1 MTDAETT
8 PNPPTPKS
16 GAKPDAAF
24 RRLHKFELH
33 ERIGE
38 GAMGVVWK
46 AYDSVLRRFVALKL
60 LNPSFGRTQELRER
74 FHREA
79 RAAAALQHPNIVT
92 VYDLGESDGQ
102 LFIAMELAEGR
113 DLSDLI
119 AVRAP
124 LPLEHKLDVVIELLQ
139 GLGYAHAR
147 GVIHRDV
154 KPSNVRIAA
163 DGRVKIMDFGI
174 ARLQNA
180 DRTGS
185 GGVIVGTPSYM
196 APEQITN
203 GEITPATDV
212 FAVGC
217 LLYELLTYERPF
229 EAETVHGVFYQ
240 VLSTTPKPLR
250 TVAPS
255 MPASLERVVLKAM
268 AKTPGERYSTADEFR
283 SSLLGMRH
291 ALSDPTAIT
300 TEQIRFKNPL
310 TRISL
315 NLIAPASL
323 KSRATVLLL
332 LLAAALFI
340 AYLAL
345 STPTPPPV
353 TAAPSSTVPTLS
365 PHPLPGLAPRVAALR
380 DTAYAQR
387 LRALAAGA
395 RINNVQSMV
404 NADGILLGA
413 DQSARAGDLVRAST
427 GYGSVGT
434 LYQRAIAETDSIRL
448 DARRRLDRS
457 TTLARSMKTGT
468 ASTTRASAALARADS
483 LFAARDYVMSGI
495 ASGAAEQA
503 AIAGGARVRTVTPQP
518 KDPHAA
524 IYQLLDDFS
533 RAIQSRKVSNMRVL
547 YPSITKNEVKSWD
560 QFFNGVSSVDVTF
573 STDSLT
579 IKETGAR
586 GVVHAHFLAIHSG
599 SPTPQESQQTLV
611 TSFRHSSAGWRIS
624 GILSR

>member
-1 MTDAETT
+1 MTEPGTG
-8 PNPPTPKS
+8 S
-16 GAKPDAAF
+16 GQGAF

-102 LFIAMELAEGR
+102 LFIAMELVEGR

-119 AVRAP
+119 SVRAP

-154 KPSNVRIAA
+154 KPSNVRMAS

-180 DRTGS
+180 DHTGS
-185 GGVIVGTPSYM
+185 GAVIVGTPSYM

-203 GEITPATDV
+203 GAITPATDV

-255 MPASLERVVLKAM
+255 IPASLERVTLKAM
-268 AKTPGERYSTADEFR
+268 AKTPEERYASADEFR
-283 SSLLGMRH
+283 SSLLGLRH
-291 ALSDPTAIT
+291 ALSDPATTT
-300 TEQIRFKNPL
+300 TERIDLFRSPL

-315 NLIAPASL
+315 RLFAPTSL
-323 KSRATVLLL
+323 RSRVTALVLLL
-332 LLAAALFI
+332 GAAVVI
-340 AYLAL
+340 MYLSL
-345 STPTPPPV
+345 STPTPPP
-353 TAAPSSTVPTLS
+353 APPASVAGAPARPLLS
-365 PHPLPGLAPRVAALR
+365 ARPIPGLAPRVATLR

-387 LRALAAGA
+387 GRAMAAGA
-395 RINNVQSMV
+395 LINNVQSMI
-404 NADGILLGA
+404 NADGILLAA
-413 DQSARAGDLVRAST
+413 DQSARSNDLVRAST
-427 GYGSVGT
+427 GYGGVGA
-434 LYQRAIAETDSIRL
+434 LYRKALAETDSIRL
-448 DARRRLDRS
+448 DARKRLDHA
-457 TTLARSMKTGT
+457 TTLTHSLRPSAQG
-468 ASTTRASAALARADS
+468 RAVAALARADS
-483 LFAARDYVMSGI
+483 LFTGRDYVMSGI

-503 AIAGGARVRTVTPQP
+503 AIAAGARVRTVTPQP
-518 KDPHAA
+518 KEPRAA
-524 IYQLLDDFS
+524 IAQLLDDFS

-547 YPSITKNEVKSWD
+547 YPSITAKEVKSWE
-560 QFFNGVSSVDVTF
+560 QFFDGVTGVDVTF
-573 STDSLT
+573 MTDSLV
-579 IKETGAR
+579 IKDPTAR
-586 GVVHAHFLAIHSG
+586 GVLHAHFLSIHAG

-611 TSFRHSSAGWRIS
+611 TSFRHNPGGWRIS

>member
-1 MTDAETT
+1 MSE
-8 PNPPTPKS
+8 PGTPKNQ
-16 GAKPDAAF
+16 GAF
-24 RRLHKFELH
+24 RRIHKFELH

-92 VYDLGESDGQ
+92 VYDLGESEGQ
-102 LFIAMELAEGR
+102 LFIAMELVEGR

-119 AVRAP
+119 SVRAP
-124 LPLEHKLDVVIELLQ
+124 LPLEHKLDLVIELLQ

-154 KPSNVRIAA
+154 KPSNVRIAS

-203 GEITPATDV
+203 GTITPATDV

-255 MPASLERVVLKAM
+255 IPAALERVTLKAM
-268 AKTPGERYSTADEFR
+268 AKTPEERYGSAEEFR
-283 SSLLGMRH
+283 SALLGLRH
-291 ALSDPTAIT
+291 ALSDPASIT
-300 TEQIRFKNPL
+300 TEQIDRFRSPL
-310 TRISL
+310 TRISIRL
-315 NLIAPASL
+315 FAPISFQ
-323 KSRATVLLL
+323 SRITVLVALL
-332 LLAAALFI
+332 GAVAVI

-345 STPTPPPV
+345 STPAAPPVPAAPV
-353 TAAPSSTVPTLS
+353 TAGAPALS
-365 PHPLPGLAPRVAALR
+365 PRGIPGLPPRLAVLR
-380 DTAYAQR
+380 DSAYAQR
-387 LRALAAGA
+387 ERAITTGA
-395 RINNVQSMV
+395 LINNVPSMILG
-404 NADGILLGA
+404 DGMLVAA
-413 DQSARAGDLVRAST
+413 DQSARAHDLVRAST
-427 GYGSVGT
+427 GYGGVGA
-434 LYQRAIAETDSIRL
+434 LYRKALSETDSARL
-448 DARRRLDRS
+448 DARRRLDRA
-457 TTLARSMKTGT
+457 TTLMHSMKNVNATSRV
-468 ASTTRASAALARADS
+468 APALARADS
-483 LFAARDYVMSGI
+483 LFTARDYAMSAI

-503 AIAGGARVRTVTPQP
+503 AIDAGARVRTVTPQP
-518 KDPHAA
+518 RDPRAA

-533 RAIQSRKVSNMRVL
+533 RAIQSRKVSHMRVL
-547 YPSITKNEVKSWD
+547 YPSITEREVKSWEQYFD
-560 QFFNGVSSVDVTF
+560 GVASVDVRF
-573 STDSLT
+573 ATDSLV
-579 IKETGAR
+579 IKDPTAR
-586 GVVHAHFLAIHSG
+586 GVVHAHFFAIHAG

-611 TSFRHSSAGWRIS
+611 TSFRHNPGGWRIT
-624 GILSR
+624 GILTR

>member
-1 MTDAETT
+1 MTEPSA
-8 PNPPTPKS
+8 
-16 GAKPDAAF
+16 GAGQGAF

-102 LFIAMELAEGR
+102 LFIAMELVEGR

-119 AVRAP
+119 SVRAP

-147 GVIHRDV
+147 GGIHRDV
-154 KPSNVRIAA
+154 KPSNVRMAS

-180 DRTGS
+180 DHTGS
-185 GGVIVGTPSYM
+185 GAVIVGTPSYM

-255 MPASLERVVLKAM
+255 IPASLERVTLKAM
-268 AKTPGERYSTADEFR
+268 AKTPEERFTTADEFR
-283 SSLLGMRH
+283 SSLLGLRH
-291 ALSDPTAIT
+291 ALSDPATTT
-300 TEQIRFKNPL
+300 TERIDRFRSPL
-310 TRISL
+310 TRILLRLFSPTSL
-315 NLIAPASL
+315 R
-323 KSRATVLLL
+323 SRVTA
-332 LLAAALFI
+332 LLALLGAAMVI
-340 AYLAL
+340 MYLSF
-345 STPTPPPV
+345 STPTPPPAP
-353 TAAPSSTVPTLS
+353 AATGVPTRPLLS
-365 PHPLPGLAPRVAALR
+365 PRPIPGLAPRVATLR
-380 DTAYAQR
+380 DSAYAAR
-387 LRALAAGA
+387 ARALTAGA
-395 RINNVQSMV
+395 LINNVQSMI
-404 NADGILLGA
+404 NADGILLAA
-413 DQSARAGDLVRAST
+413 DQSARANDPVRAST
-427 GYGSVGT
+427 GYGGVGL
-434 LYQRAIAETDSIRL
+434 LYRKAMAETDSVRL
-448 DARRRLDRS
+448 DARKRLDHA
-457 TTLARSMKTGT
+457 TTLAHSV
-468 ASTTRASAALARADS
+468 RAGSQGRAVAALARADS
-483 LFAARDYVMSGI
+483 LFAARDYVMSAI
-495 ASGAAEQA
+495 AAGAAEQS
-503 AIAGGARVRTVTPQP
+503 AIALGARVRTVTPQP
-518 KDPHAA
+518 REPRAA
-524 IYQLLDDFS
+524 IAQLLDDFS

-547 YPSITKNEVKSWD
+547 YPSINGKEVKSWE
-560 QFFNGVSSVDVTF
+560 QFFDGVTSVDVAF
-573 STDSLT
+573 VTDSLT
-579 IKETGAR
+579 IKDPNAR
-586 GVVHAHFLAIHSG
+586 GVIHAHFLAIHAG

-611 TSFRHSSAGWRIS
+611 TSFRHNPSGWRIN
-624 GILSR
+624 GILTR

>member
-1 MTDAETT
+1 MTE
-8 PNPPTPKS
+8 PKKS
-16 GAKPDAAF
+16 GEGAF

-102 LFIAMELAEGR
+102 LFIAMELVEGR
-113 DLSDLI
+113 DVSELI

-154 KPSNVRIAA
+154 KPSNIRIAS

-185 GGVIVGTPSYM
+185 GAVIVGTPTYM

-240 VLSTTPKPLR
+240 VLSTTPKALR
-250 TVAPS
+250 SVAPS
-255 MPASLERVVLKAM
+255 IPAALERVVGKAM
-268 AKTPGERYSTADEFR
+268 AKTPEERYHTADEFR
-283 SSLLGMRH
+283 STLLGLRH
-291 ALSDPTAIT
+291 ALSDPNAVT
-300 TEQIRFKNPL
+300 TERIRFRNPL

-315 NLIAPASL
+315 RLFAPASL
-323 KSRATVLLL
+323 RSRFAVLLV
-332 LLAAALFI
+332 LLAVAVLA

-345 STPTPPPV
+345 STPTPPVAALPATG
-353 TAAPSSTVPTLS
+353 TAPPLLSSRPI
-365 PHPLPGLAPRVAALR
+365 PGLAPRLEVLR

-387 LRALAAGA
+387 ERALAAGA
-395 RINNVQSMV
+395 LINNVQSMLTAEGMLIA
-404 NADGILLGA
+404 ADR
-413 DQSARAGDLVRAST
+413 SARANDQVRAST
-427 GYGSVGT
+427 GYSSVAS
-434 LYQRAIAETDSIRL
+434 LYRRALLETDSARV
-448 DARRRLDRS
+448 DAHRRLDHA
-457 TTLARSMKTGT
+457 TTLVRSV
-468 ASTTRASAALARADS
+468 SAAKAKSGLSASLARADS
-483 LFAARDYVMSGI
+483 LFTARNYAMSSI

-503 AIAGGARVRTVTPQP
+503 ALAAGARMRTVTPQP

-524 IYQLLDDFS
+524 ILQLLADFE

-547 YPSITKNEVKSWD
+547 YPSITAKEVKNWET
-560 QFFNGVSSVDVTF
+560 FFDGVTSVDVMF
-573 STDSLT
+573 ATDSIT
-579 IKETGAR
+579 IRDPAAR
-586 GVVHAHFLAIHSG
+586 GVVHAHFLANHAG

-611 TSFRHSSAGWRIS
+611 TSFHHNPGGWRIS

>member
-1 MTDAETT
+1 MSDANPQT
-8 PNPPTPKS
+8 PPPP
-16 GAKPDAAF
+16 PDRAF
-24 RRLHKFELH
+24 RRIHKFELH

-102 LFIAMELAEGR
+102 LFIAMELVEGR

-119 AVRAP
+119 SVRAP

-147 GVIHRDV
+147 GVIHRDI

-174 ARLQNA
+174 ARLQSA

-255 MPASLERVVLKAM
+255 IPASLERVALKAM
-268 AKTPGERYSTADEFR
+268 AKTPEERFTTADEFR
-283 SSLLGMRH
+283 SALLGMRH
-291 ALSDPTAIT
+291 ALSDPTAVT
-300 TEQIRFKNPL
+300 TEQISFRNPL
-310 TRISL
+310 SRISL
-315 NLIAPASL
+315 RLIAPISL
-323 KSRATVLLL
+323 RSRAAVLLIL
-332 LLAAALFI
+332 GLVAVLVL
-340 AYLAL
+340 YLSL
-345 STPTPPPV
+345 STPAPSTPPPAV
-353 TAAPSSTVPTLS
+353 GAGAPILS
-365 PHPLPGLAPRVAALR
+365 PRPIPGLTQRIAILR

-387 LRALAAGA
+387 VRALEAGA
-395 RINNVQSMV
+395 LINNVQPMV
-404 NADGILLGA
+404 NADAILLAA
-413 DQSARAGDLVRAST
+413 DQSARAHDLIRAST
-427 GYGSVGT
+427 AYGSVVP
-434 LYQRAIAETDSIRL
+434 LYRQAIAETDSARL
-448 DARRRLDRS
+448 DARRRLDRA
-457 TTLARSMKTGT
+457 TTVVRSLRARTPPTRIT
-468 ASTTRASAALARADS
+468 ASLARADS
-483 LFAARDYVMSGI
+483 MFSARDYVMSAI
-495 ASGAAEQA
+495 ASSAAEQA
-503 AIAGGARVRTVTPQP
+503 AIAAGARVRTVTPQP

-524 IYQLLDDFS
+524 ILQLLDDFS
-533 RAIQSRKVSNMRVL
+533 RAIQSRRVSNMRVL
-547 YPSITKNEVKSWD
+547 YPSITTKEVKSWE
-560 QFFNGVSSVDVTF
+560 QFFNGVASVDVRF
-573 STDSLT
+573 APDSLT
-579 IKETGAR
+579 IKDQTAR
-586 GVVHAHFLAIHSG
+586 GVIHAHFFAIHTG
-599 SPTPQESQQTLV
+599 SPTPQESQQTMV
-611 TSFRHSSAGWRIS
+611 ASFRHGAGGWRLS

>member
-1 MTDAETT
+1 MDPEVPASE
-8 PNPPTPKS
+8 
-16 GAKPDAAF
+16 GAF

-102 LFIAMELAEGR
+102 LFIAMELVEGR

-124 LPLEHKLDVVIELLQ
+124 LPLEHKLDLVVELLQ

-147 GVIHRDV
+147 GVIHRDI
-154 KPSNVRIAA
+154 KPSNVRIAS

-180 DRTGS
+180 DHTGS

-212 FAVGC
+212 FAAGC

-255 MPASLERVVLKAM
+255 IPASLERVTLKAM
-268 AKTPGERYSTADEFR
+268 AKTPSERFATADDFR
-283 SSLLGMRH
+283 STLLGIRH
-291 ALSDPTAIT
+291 ALSDPTTTT
-300 TEQIRFKNPL
+300 TERIDLLRSPF

-315 NLIAPASL
+315 RLAAPTSL
-323 KSRATVLLL
+323 RTRLMALLG
-332 LLAAALFI
+332 LLAAAVVV
-340 AYLAL
+340 AYVAL
-345 STPTPPPV
+345 STPPPAPPPA
-353 TAAPSSTVPTLS
+353 AAPLRHANP
-365 PHPLPGLAPRVAALR
+365 PLFDPRPIPGLTPRVAAAR
-380 DTAYAQR
+380 DSAYGAR
-387 LRALAAGA
+387 VRARAAGGLVNNVPSMLVADGMLLAADQAA
-395 RINNVQSMV
+395 R
-404 NADGILLGA
+404 GA
-413 DQSARAGDLVRAST
+413 DPVRAT
-427 GYGSVGT
+427 AGYSGAVVQYRKAVG
-434 LYQRAIAETDSIRL
+434 ETDSART
-448 DARRRLDRS
+448 DARRRLDRAA
-457 TTLARSMKTGT
+457 TLVHSIKAGT
-468 ASTTRASAALARADS
+468 APTGAPAALAQADS
-483 LFAARDYVMSGI
+483 LFAGRNYVM
-495 ASGAAEQA
+495 AALAAAAAENA
-503 AIAGGARVRTVTPQP
+503 AVAAGARVRTVTPQP
-518 KDPHAA
+518 PNPREA
-524 IYQLLDDFS
+524 IAQLLDDFA
-533 RAIQSRKVSNMRVL
+533 RAIQSRQVANMKTL
-547 YPSITKNEVKSWD
+547 YPSITNDEVSQW
-560 QFFNGVSSVDVTF
+560 QRLFAGVTSVDVTF
-573 STDSLT
+573 NTDSL
-579 IKETGAR
+579 KLRGAGAR
-586 GVVHAHFLAIHSG
+586 GVVRGHFRDLPDGPHPA
-599 SPTPQESQQTLV
+599 PREWNQ
-611 TSFRHSSAGWRIS
+611 SFTMTFRRGAPGWRIT
-624 GILSR
+624 GILTRP

>member
-1 MTDAETT
+1 MDPEAPAGE
-8 PNPPTPKS
+8 
-16 GAKPDAAF
+16 GAF

-102 LFIAMELAEGR
+102 LFIAMELVEGR

-124 LPLEHKLDVVIELLQ
+124 LPLEHKLDLVVELLQ

-147 GVIHRDV
+147 GVIHRDI

-163 DGRVKIMDFGI
+163 DGRLKIMDFGI

-180 DRTGS
+180 DNTGS

-212 FAVGC
+212 FAAGC

-255 MPASLERVVLKAM
+255 IPASLERVTLKAM
-268 AKTPGERYSTADEFR
+268 AKTPAERFATADDFR
-283 SSLLGMRH
+283 TTLLGIRH
-291 ALSDPTAIT
+291 ALSDPTTTT
-300 TEQIRFKNPL
+300 TEQIDRFRSPL

-315 NLIAPASL
+315 RLAAPTSLRVRLAALLGLLAVALVVAYFSLSTPAPAPAPAPAAVPPRHPNAPLFDPRPIPALAPRLAAIRDSAYGARGHAL
-323 KSRATVLLL
+323 AVGALINNVPSMLVADGM
-332 LLAAALFI
+332 LLAAEQA
-340 AYLAL
+340 ARGAD
-345 STPTPPPV
+345 PV
-353 TAAPSSTVPTLS
+353 RATA
-365 PHPLPGLAPRVAALR
+365 G
-380 DTAYAQR
+380 Y
-387 LRALAAGA
+387 AGA
-395 RINNVQSMV
+395 
-404 NADGILLGA
+404 
-413 DQSARAGDLVRAST
+413 ST
-427 GYGSVGT
+427 QYRKAMT
-434 LYQRAIAETDSIRL
+434 ETDSARM
-448 DARRRLDRS
+448 DARRRLDRA
-457 TTLARSMKTGT
+457 TTLVHSIRAGS
-468 ASTTRASAALARADS
+468 APTRAPAALAQADS
-483 LFAARDYVMSGI
+483 LFGSRNYVM
-495 ASGAAEQA
+495 AALAAAAAENA
-503 AIAGGARVRTVTPQP
+503 AVAAGARVRTVTPQP
-518 KDPHAA
+518 KDPRGA
-524 IYQLLDDFS
+524 ITQLLDDFA
-533 RAIQSRKVSNMRVL
+533 RAIQSRQVANMKAL
-547 YPSITKNEVKSWD
+547 YPTITDRETSTW
-560 QFFNGVSSVDVTF
+560 QRFFDGVTSVDVTF
-573 STDSLT
+573 TADSLT
-579 IKETGAR
+579 VKGTSAR
-586 GVVHAHFLAIHSG
+586 GVVRGHFRDLRTQARV
-599 SPTPQESQQTLV
+599 PQEWTQVSAMT
-611 TSFRHSSAGWRIS
+611 FHHEPAGWRIT
-624 GILSR
+624 GIPETQTVAQ

>member
-1 MTDAETT
+1 MSAADSQSPAPE
-8 PNPPTPKS
+8 PP
-16 GAKPDAAF
+16 F
-24 RRLHKFELH
+24 RRIHKFELH

-102 LFIAMELAEGR
+102 LFIAMELVEGR

-124 LPLEHKLDVVIELLQ
+124 LPLEHKLDLVIELLQ

-147 GVIHRDV
+147 GVIHRDI

-255 MPASLERVVLKAM
+255 IPASLERVALKAM
-268 AKTPGERYSTADEFR
+268 AKTPDERFTTADEFR

-291 ALSDPTAIT
+291 ALSDPTSIT

-310 TRISL
+310 SRISL
-315 NLIAPASL
+315 QLFAPISL
-323 KSRATVLLL
+323 KSRATVLFVLL
-332 LLAAALFI
+332 GAAVFALYLAFSTPAPQPVPPVSGAAASI
-340 AYLAL
+340 
-345 STPTPPPV
+345 
-353 TAAPSSTVPTLS
+353 LS
-365 PHPLPGLAPRVAALR
+365 PRPIPGLNLRLATLR
-380 DTAYAQR
+380 DSAYAQR
-387 LRALAAGA
+387 ARALVAGA
-395 RINNVQSMV
+395 LVNNVQSMI

-413 DQSARAGDLVRAST
+413 DQSARAKDQVRAST
-427 GYGSVGT
+427 GYGSVGV
-434 LYQRAIAETDSIRL
+434 LYRKAISETDSERL
-448 DARRRLDRS
+448 DARRRLDRA
-457 TTLARSMKTGT
+457 TTLVRSLKTKSPPT
-468 ASTTRASAALARADS
+468 RISASLARADS
-483 LFAARDYVMSGI
+483 LFAARDYVMSAI

-503 AIAGGARVRTVTPQP
+503 AVGAGARVRTVTPQP
-518 KDPHAA
+518 KDPHLA
-524 IYQLLDDFS
+524 ILQLLYDFS
-533 RAIQSRKVSNMRVL
+533 RAIQSRRVSNMRVL
-547 YPSITKNEVKSWD
+547 YPSITAREVKSWE
-560 QFFNGVSSVDVTF
+560 QFFDGVASVDVSF
-573 STDSLT
+573 ATDSLT
-579 IKETGAR
+579 IKDPAAR
-586 GVVHAHFLAIHSG
+586 GVVHAHFLAIHAG
-599 SPTPQESQQTLV
+599 SPTPQESQQIMV
-611 TSFRHSSAGWRIS
+611 TSFRHNPGGWRIT

>member
-1 MTDAETT
+1 MSDAETS
-8 PNPPTPKS
+8 PQPAPPKQ
-16 GAKPDAAF
+16 GAAKPDAAF

-46 AYDSVLRRFVALKL
+46 AYDSILRRFVALKL

-102 LFIAMELAEGR
+102 LFIAMELVEGR

-268 AKTPGERYSTADEFR
+268 AKTPGERYGTAEEFR

-291 ALSDPTAIT
+291 ALSDPSSIT
-300 TEQIRFKNPL
+300 TERIRFRNPF

-315 NLIAPASL
+315 SLIAPASL

-332 LLAAALFI
+332 LLGAAVFI

-345 STPTPPPV
+345 STPAPAPASLP
-353 TAAPSSTVPTLS
+353 AASTVPILS
-365 PHPLPGLAPRVAALR
+365 PRPIPGLAPRIAILR
-380 DTAYAQR
+380 DTAYAER
-387 LRALAAGA
+387 ARALEAGGL
-395 RINNVQSMV
+395 INNVQPML
-404 NADGILLGA
+404 NADAILTAA
-413 DQSARAGDLVRAST
+413 DQYARAKDLVRAST
-427 GYGSVGT
+427 GYGSVGR
-434 LYQRAIAETDSIRL
+434 LYRQAITETDSERL
-448 DARRRLDRS
+448 DAKRRLDRAA
-457 TTLARSMKTGT
+457 TLVRSMRGNPPTRIS
-468 ASTTRASAALARADS
+468 ASLTRADS
-483 LFAARDYVMSGI
+483 LFNARDYVMSAI
-495 ASGAAEQA
+495 ASGATEQA
-503 AIAGGARVRTVTPQP
+503 ALADGARMRTVTPQP
-518 KDPHAA
+518 RDPHKA
-524 IYQLLDDFS
+524 ILQLLDDFS

-547 YPSITKNEVKSWD
+547 YPSITKGEVKNWED
-560 QFFNGVSSVDVTF
+560 FFNGVTSVDVTF
-573 STDSLT
+573 TPDSIT
-579 IKETGAR
+579 IKDPTAR
-586 GVVHAHFLAIHSG
+586 GVVHAHFLAIHGG
-599 SPTPQESQQTLV
+599 SPTPQESQQTFE
-611 TSFRHSSAGWRIS
+611 TSFRHNPGGWRIS

>member
-1 MTDAETT
+1 MSDAD
-8 PNPPTPKS
+8 PKS
-16 GAKPDAAF
+16 PAPSPPPERAF
-24 RRLHKFELH
+24 RRIHKFELH

-102 LFIAMELAEGR
+102 LFIAMELVEGR

-147 GVIHRDV
+147 GVIHRDI

-174 ARLQNA
+174 ARLQTA

-255 MPASLERVVLKAM
+255 IPASLERVALKAM
-268 AKTPGERYSTADEFR
+268 AKTPGERFTTAEEFR
-283 SSLLGMRH
+283 SALLGMRH
-291 ALSDPTAIT
+291 ALSDPTSVT
-300 TEQIRFKNPL
+300 TEQIRFRNPF

-315 NLIAPASL
+315 RLIAPISL
-323 KSRATVLLL
+323 KSRATVLFT
-332 LLAAALFI
+332 LLAVAMFAL
-340 AYLAL
+340 YLAL
-345 STPTPPPV
+345 STPAPPPPPAAGGT
-353 TAAPSSTVPTLS
+353 TAPVLS
-365 PHPLPGLAPRVAALR
+365 PRPIAGLAPRVATMR
-380 DTAYAQR
+380 DTAYANR
-387 LRALAAGA
+387 ARALEAGA
-395 RINNVQSMV
+395 LINNVQSMI

-413 DQSARAGDLVRAST
+413 DQSARTRDLVRAST
-427 GYGSVGT
+427 GYGSVVP
-434 LYQRAIAETDSIRL
+434 LYRQAVSEADSARL
-448 DARRRLDRS
+448 DARRRLDHA
-457 TTLARSMKTGT
+457 TTLVRSLRTKVTP
-468 ASTTRASAALARADS
+468 TRISAALARADS
-483 LFAARDYVMSGI
+483 LFTARDYVMSAI

-503 AIAGGARVRTVTPQP
+503 ALAAGARMRTVTPQP
-518 KDPHAA
+518 RDPHAA
-524 IYQLLDDFS
+524 ILQLLDDFS
-533 RAIQSRKVSNMRVL
+533 RAIQSRRVSNMRVL
-547 YPSITKNEVKSWD
+547 YPSITAREVRSWQ
-560 QFFNGVSSVDVTF
+560 QFFDGIASVDVRF
-573 STDSLT
+573 APDSVT
-579 IKETGAR
+579 IKDLTAR
-586 GVVHAHFLAIHSG
+586 SVIHAHFFAVHTG
-599 SPTPQESQQTLV
+599 SSTPQESQQTLV
-611 TSFRHSSAGWRIS
+611 TSFHRNPGGWRIT

>member
-1 MTDAETT
+1 VTEPGAG
-8 PNPPTPKS
+8 S
-16 GAKPDAAF
+16 GQGAF

-102 LFIAMELAEGR
+102 LFIAMELVEGR

-119 AVRAP
+119 SVRAP

-154 KPSNVRIAA
+154 KPSNVRMAS

-185 GGVIVGTPSYM
+185 GAVIVGTPSYM

-255 MPASLERVVLKAM
+255 IPASLERVTLKAM
-268 AKTPGERYSTADEFR
+268 AKTPHERFASADEFR
-283 SSLLGMRH
+283 SSLLGLRH
-291 ALSDPTAIT
+291 ALSDPATTT
-300 TEQIRFKNPL
+300 TERIDLFRSPL

-315 NLIAPASL
+315 KLFAPTSL
-323 KSRATVLLL
+323 RSRVTA
-332 LLAAALFI
+332 LLALLGAAVVIL
-340 AYLAL
+340 YLSF
-345 STPTPPPV
+345 STPAPPP
-353 TAAPSSTVPTLS
+353 AASAGLAPTRPLLS
-365 PHPLPGLAPRVAALR
+365 PRPIPGLAPRVATLR
-380 DTAYAQR
+380 DSAYAE
-387 LRALAAGA
+387 RARAIMTGA
-395 RINNVQSMV
+395 LINNVQSMI
-404 NADGILLGA
+404 NADGILLAA
-413 DQSARAGDLVRAST
+413 DQSARANDPVRAST
-427 GYGSVGT
+427 GYGSVET
-434 LYQRAIAETDSIRL
+434 LYRKAIAETDSVRL
-448 DARRRLDRS
+448 DARKRLDRA
-457 TTLARSMKTGT
+457 TTLAHSV
-468 ASTTRASAALARADS
+468 RAGSRGRAVAALARADS
-483 LFAARDYVMSGI
+483 LFTARDYVMSAI
-495 ASGAAEQA
+495 ASGAAEQT
-503 AIAGGARVRTVTPQP
+503 AIAAGARVRTVTPQP
-518 KDPHAA
+518 KDPRAA
-524 IYQLLDDFS
+524 IAQLLDDFS

-547 YPSITKNEVKSWD
+547 YPSITSKEVRSWE
-560 QFFNGVSSVDVTF
+560 QFFDGVTSVDVSF
-573 STDSLT
+573 VTDSLT
-579 IKETGAR
+579 IKDPTAR
-586 GVVHAHFLAIHSG
+586 GVIRTHFLSIHAG

-611 TSFRHSSAGWRIS
+611 TSFRHNPGGWRIN
-624 GILSR
+624 GILTR

>member
-1 MTDAETT
+1 MSEPDT
-8 PNPPTPKS
+8 PRNQ
-16 GAKPDAAF
+16 GAF

-92 VYDLGESDGQ
+92 VYDLGESEGQ
-102 LFIAMELAEGR
+102 LFIAMELVEGR

-119 AVRAP
+119 SVRAP
-124 LPLEHKLDVVIELLQ
+124 LPLEHKLDLVIELLQ

-154 KPSNVRIAA
+154 KPSNVRIAS

-203 GEITPATDV
+203 GAITPATDV

-255 MPASLERVVLKAM
+255 IPASLERVTLKAM
-268 AKTPGERYSTADEFR
+268 AKTPGERYGSADEFR
-283 SSLLGMRH
+283 SALLGLRH
-291 ALSDPTAIT
+291 ALSDPASIT
-300 TEQIRFKNPL
+300 TEQIDRFRSPL

-315 NLIAPASL
+315 RLFAPTSL
-323 KSRATVLLL
+323 KSRITVLVALL
-332 LLAAALFI
+332 GAVAVV
-340 AYLAL
+340 AYLAF
-345 STPTPPPV
+345 STPAAPPV
-353 TAAPSSTVPTLS
+353 PAAPAVSGTPALS
-365 PHPLPGLAPRVAALR
+365 PRGIPGLPPRLAVLR
-380 DTAYAQR
+380 DSAYAQR
-387 LRALAAGA
+387 ERAITAGA
-395 RINNVQSMV
+395 LINNVPSMIL
-404 NADGILLGA
+404 ADGMLVAA
-413 DQSARAGDLVRAST
+413 DQSARAHDLVRAST
-427 GYGSVGT
+427 GFAGVGA
-434 LYQRAIAETDSIRL
+434 LYRKALSETDSARI
-448 DARRRLDRS
+448 DARRRLDRA
-457 TTLARSMKTGT
+457 TTLMHSMRNPNAAGRV
-468 ASTTRASAALARADS
+468 APALARADS
-483 LFAARDYVMSGI
+483 LFTARDYTMSAL

-503 AIAGGARVRTVTPQP
+503 ALDAGARMRTVTPQP
-518 KDPHAA
+518 REPHAA
-524 IYQLLDDFS
+524 IYQLLADFS
-533 RAIQSRKVSNMRVL
+533 RAIQSRNVSHMRVL
-547 YPSITKNEVKSWD
+547 YPSITPREVKNWED
-560 QFFNGVSSVDVTF
+560 FFNGVTSVDVTF
-573 STDSLT
+573 ATDSL
-579 IKETGAR
+579 IIRGSAAR
-586 GVVHAHFLAIHSG
+586 GVVHAHFLAIHAG

-611 TSFRHSSAGWRIS
+611 TSFRHHPGGWRIT

>member
-1 MTDAETT
+1 MTESAG
-8 PNPPTPKS
+8 S
-16 GAKPDAAF
+16 GQGAF
-24 RRLHKFELH
+24 RRLNKFELH

-102 LFIAMELAEGR
+102 LFIAMELVEGR

-119 AVRAP
+119 SVRAP

-154 KPSNVRIAA
+154 KPSNVRMAS

-180 DRTGS
+180 DHTGS
-185 GGVIVGTPSYM
+185 GAVIVGTPSYM

-255 MPASLERVVLKAM
+255 IPASLERVTLKAM
-268 AKTPGERYSTADEFR
+268 AKTPEERYATADEFR
-283 SSLLGMRH
+283 SSLLGLRH
-291 ALSDPTAIT
+291 ALSDPATTT
-300 TEQIRFKNPL
+300 TERIDRFRNPL

-315 NLIAPASL
+315 TLFAPTSL
-323 KSRATVLLL
+323 RSRVTA
-332 LLAAALFI
+332 LLALLGAAVVI
-340 AYLAL
+340 MYLAF
-345 STPTPPPV
+345 STPTPPPAPP
-353 TAAPSSTVPTLS
+353 AAGSAPTRPLLS
-365 PHPLPGLAPRVAALR
+365 PRPIAGLSPGVATLR
-380 DTAYAQR
+380 DTAYAE
-387 LRALAAGA
+387 RARAVVAGA
-395 RINNVQSMV
+395 LINNVQSMI
-404 NADGILLGA
+404 NADGILLAA
-413 DQSARAGDLVRAST
+413 DQSARRHDPVRATT
-427 GYGSVGT
+427 GYGSVGV
-434 LYQRAIAETDSIRL
+434 LYHRALSETDSVRL
-448 DARRRLDRS
+448 DARKRLDHA
-457 TTLARSMKTGT
+457 TTLTHSVKPGSQGPAI
-468 ASTTRASAALARADS
+468 AALARADS
-483 LFAARDYVMSGI
+483 LFTARDYVMSAI
-495 ASGAAEQA
+495 AAGAAEQA
-503 AIAGGARVRTVTPQP
+503 AITAGARVRTVTPQP
-518 KDPHAA
+518 KEPRAA
-524 IYQLLDDFS
+524 IAQLLDDFS
-533 RAIQSRKVSNMRVL
+533 RAIQSRKVGSMRVL
-547 YPSITKNEVKSWD
+547 YPSITRQEIKSWEN
-560 QFFNGVSSVDVTF
+560 FFDGVTSVDVAF
-573 STDSLT
+573 VTDSLT
-579 IKETGAR
+579 IKDPTAR
-586 GVVHAHFLAIHSG
+586 GVIHAHFLAIHAG

-611 TSFRHSSAGWRIS
+611 TSFRHNPGGWRIN
-624 GILSR
+624 GILTR

>member
-1 MTDAETT
+1 M
-8 PNPPTPKS
+8 S
-16 GAKPDAAF
+16 AADPQAPAPEPSF
-24 RRLHKFELH
+24 RRIHKFELH

-102 LFIAMELAEGR
+102 LFIAMELVEGR

-147 GVIHRDV
+147 GVIHRDI

-174 ARLQNA
+174 ARLQNS

-255 MPASLERVVLKAM
+255 IPASLERVALKAM
-268 AKTPGERYSTADEFR
+268 AKTPGERFSTADEFR

-291 ALSDPTAIT
+291 ALSDPSTIT
-300 TEQIRFKNPL
+300 TERIKFRNPL

-315 NLIAPASL
+315 SLIAPTSL
-323 KSRATVLLL
+323 KSRVTVLLT
-332 LLAAALFI
+332 LLAAALLI

-345 STPTPPPV
+345 STPAPPP
-353 TAAPSSTVPTLS
+353 APVASTSLAPTLS
-365 PHPLPGLAPRVAALR
+365 PRPIPGLAPRMAILR

-387 LRALAAGA
+387 ARALEAGA
-395 RINNVQSMV
+395 LINNVQSMI
-404 NADGILLGA
+404 NGDGILLAA
-413 DQSARAGDLVRAST
+413 DQSARNRDPVRAST
-427 GYGSVGT
+427 GYSSVGP
-434 LYQRAIAETDSIRL
+434 LYRKAIAEADSERL
-448 DARRRLDRS
+448 DARRRLDRA
-457 TTLARSMKTGT
+457 TTLVRSLRTRSVPT
-468 ASTTRASAALARADS
+468 RISASLARADS
-483 LFAARDYVMSGI
+483 LFTAHDYVMSAI

-503 AIAGGARVRTVTPQP
+503 ALAAGARVRTVTPQP
-518 KDPHAA
+518 RDPHAA
-524 IYQLLDDFS
+524 ILQLLDDFS

-547 YPSITKNEVKSWD
+547 YPSITAKEVKSWEQYFD
-560 QFFNGVSSVDVTF
+560 GVTSVDVDFTP
-573 STDSLT
+573 DSIS
-579 IKETGAR
+579 IKDPTAR
-586 GVVHAHFLAIHSG
+586 GVIHAHFLAIHAG
-599 SPTPQESQQTLV
+599 SPTPQESQQTMV
-611 TSFRHSSAGWRIS
+611 TSFRHNPGGWRIS

>member
-1 MTDAETT
+1 MDPEAPAGE
-8 PNPPTPKS
+8 
-16 GAKPDAAF
+16 GAY

-92 VYDLGESDGQ
+92 VYDLGESEGQ
-102 LFIAMELAEGR
+102 LFIAMELVEGR

-124 LPLEHKLDVVIELLQ
+124 LPLEHKLDLVVELLQ

-147 GVIHRDV
+147 GVIHRDI

-163 DGRVKIMDFGI
+163 DGRLKIMDFGI

-180 DRTGS
+180 DNTGS

-212 FAVGC
+212 FAAGC

-255 MPASLERVVLKAM
+255 IPASLERVTLKAM
-268 AKTPGERYSTADEFR
+268 AKTPGERFATADEFR
-283 SSLLGMRH
+283 TTLLGIRH
-291 ALSDPTAIT
+291 ALSDPTTTT
-300 TEQIRFKNPL
+300 TEQIDRFRSPF

-315 NLIAPASL
+315 RLAAPTSL
-323 KSRATVLLL
+323 RVRLVALLG
-332 LLAAALFI
+332 LLAAAI
-340 AYLAL
+340 VAAYFSL
-345 STPTPPPV
+345 SAP
-353 TAAPSSTVPTLS
+353 AAPAPVAVTIP
-365 PHPLPGLAPRVAALR
+365 PRHPNPPLFDPRPIAGLAPRLSATR
-380 DTAYAQR
+380 DSAYGAR
-387 LRALAAGA
+387 GRALAVGALVNNVPSMLVADGMLLAADQAARGTDPVRATAGYSGA
-395 RINNVQSMV
+395 RTEYRKAM
-404 NADGILLGA
+404 
-413 DQSARAGDLVRAST
+413 
-427 GYGSVGT
+427 
-434 LYQRAIAETDSIRL
+434 AETDSARM
-448 DARRRLDRS
+448 DARRRLDHA
-457 TTLARSMKTGT
+457 TTLVHSIKPGRAPTG
-468 ASTTRASAALARADS
+468 APAALAQADS
-483 LFAARDYVMSGI
+483 LFGNRNYVM
-495 ASGAAEQA
+495 AALAATAAENA
-503 AIAGGARVRTVTPQP
+503 AVAAGARVRTVTPQP
-518 KDPHAA
+518 SDPRGA
-524 IYQLLDDFS
+524 INQLLSDFA
-533 RAIQSRKVSNMRVL
+533 RAIQSRQVANMRTL
-547 YPSITKNEVKSWD
+547 YPTITDREASDWQRLFD
-560 QFFNGVSSVDVTF
+560 GVISVDATF
-573 STDSLT
+573 AADSLT
-579 IKETGAR
+579 VKGATAR
-586 GVVHAHFLAIHSG
+586 GVVRGHFRDLRTQARV
-599 SPTPQESQQTLV
+599 PQEWTQV
-611 TSFRHSSAGWRIS
+611 SAMTFHHEKSGWRIT
-624 GILSR
+624 GIPETHILAQ